1 MKARNREINIFN
13 MSLLDILCG
22 ALGVFCFMT
31 LVLFPYWRPTGANA
45 EDLEKN
51 KLAIEQEMKELK
63 KKLSE
68 SVDGK
73 RVLQQVEQL
82 EQRLQQQQGDL
93 NKAQQELKAADKVI
107 EKLEM
112 RNPVAVSMKWNGPQD
127 IDLFLEPANYGGA
140 NGQRSPR
147 MDVNKK
153 QGTSFQGEC
162 LSDYSGG
169 PATEIWLQRDTVVNG
184 EVKVYYKYF
193 SSNGNAGPVNV
204 GGYFLSDDKLTL
216 LPNATI
222 EKEHSAAWVG
232 TLITDKNHKMT
243 FEAAPEYKASYAKQL
258 EAFGRRDEKGAG
270 Q

>member
-45 EDLEKN
+45 EELEKN
-51 KLAIEQEMKELK
+51 KLAIEEELKALK
-63 KKLSE
+63 KKLGE

-73 RVLQQVEQL
+73 QMLQQVEQL
-82 EQRLQQQQGDL
+82 ERRMQQQQGDL
-93 NKAQQELKAADKVI
+93 NKAREELKAADKVI

-140 NGQRSPR
+140 GGKRTQRI
-147 MDVNKK
+147 DVNKK
-153 QGTSFQGEC
+153 QGTSFLGEST
-162 LSDYSGG
+162 SDYSQG
-169 PATEIWLQRDTVVNG
+169 PATEIWLQRDTVAG
-184 EVKVYYKYF
+184 GDVKVYYKYF
-193 SSNGNAGPVNV
+193 SNNGTPAPVNV
-204 GGYFLSDDKLTL
+204 GGYFLFEEKLVL
-216 LPNATI
+216 LPNVTI

-232 TLITDKNHKMT
+232 TLKTDANHKMT
-243 FEAAPEYKASYAKQL
+243 FEASDEFKAIYAKQL
-258 EAFGRRDEKGAG
+258 EAFRQQNQKGAG